1 MCSARCA
8 APAGNPGRH
17 ARTHSIYD
25 QLGYWPVQE
34 DAADDGMRC
43 VPESLL
49 ETYAAEAQG
58 NRDLW
63 ARVRAGYG
71 LGGDVDDGRIDLYI
85 DSFAYRQRLFDHLEA
100 RASRICTMSSASS
113 KSATC
118 RSKSRCCR

>member
-1 MCSARCA
+1 MLATGCA
-8 APAGNPGRH
+8 PRVALHLPGTPEGMRE
-17 ARTHSIYD
+17 RTSIYD

-63 ARVRAGYG
+63 ARVRAG
-71 LGGDVDDGRIDLYI
+71 
-85 DSFAYRQRLFDHLEA
+85 
-100 RASRICTMSSASS
+100 
-113 KSATC
+113 
-118 RSKSRCCR
+118 